1 MLTTFEGI
9 SHESGMEE
17 VLKISPFD
25 ITYHARHIYPMNA
38 IHISIREL
46 HAHTGRYVEK
56 ATNQQRVVITFR
68 GKPVAE
74 IKPYDEQEK
83 KKSRWQNRI
92 LTPAFRKLQ
101 ESGALKI
108 PSDRCDLTKIISDDR
123 DREAL

>member
-1 MLTTFEGI
+1 
-9 SHESGMEE
+9 
-17 VLKISPFD
+17 
-25 ITYHARHIYPMNA
+25 MNA

-74 IKPYDEQEK
+74 IKPYDTQEK

-101 ESGALKI
+101 ESGALNW
-108 PSDRCDLTKIISDDR
+108 PPHASDPTDLISADR
-123 DREAL
+123 DDKNL